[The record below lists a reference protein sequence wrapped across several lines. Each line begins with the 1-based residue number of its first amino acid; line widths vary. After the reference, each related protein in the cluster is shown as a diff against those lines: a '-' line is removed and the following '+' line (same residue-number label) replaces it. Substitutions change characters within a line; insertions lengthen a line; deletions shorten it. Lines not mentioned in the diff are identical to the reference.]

1 MQERVINMNDIT
13 EFMSWFISQ
22 VVDMFGE
29 LFSILDSITF
39 AGTSLLR
46 VLLTIMIFGSLLGVI
61 LTISKSFNVV
71 ASKSEKVKDKR
82 SDNSDDGGSK
92 WI

>member
-1 MQERVINMNDIT
+1 MNDIT